1 MIGRSVL
8 LLLLLLALG
17 AGGVEGRQ
25 AAPPELVDRVVA
37 VVGDSVVL
45 LSQVEEETQRLT
57 LRGIAV
63 PTEPQAL
70 ASLRSDL
77 LNAMVNQLLIIQEAL
92 RDSTLAVDDA
102 ELEQIA
108 ADQISQQVRRAGTQ
122 AALTQQLAQQGFSLT
137 AYREFIKS
145 EIRRERL
152 QQMYLQKA
160 QAMGSNVM
168 VDEEEVRAAWEEQ
181 RAQIPPLPASV
192 SAYQGVVEP
201 QPADS
206 ARAAARGEAQALLD
220 QIRAGEDFETLA
232 RRFSQDPGSAQQG
245 GDLGW
250 FRRGVMV
257 PEFEDT
263 AFRLPENQVSEV
275 VETAFGAHVIKVE
288 RVRGG
293 ERKGRHILIRA
304 DVTEGDLQRAR
315 ERAAEL
321 RRRVDGGESL
331 LALRGEFGMEGP
343 GALPDSI
350 FTPVDQINE
359 LPEGYRP
366 MATAPPGEI
375 IGPIEFE
382 FQGSTYFAVVQV
394 DEVREAGP
402 RTFDDVK
409 DQLRARIQEQK
420 VLERIIERLR
430 ERSYVELRM

>member
-1 MIGRSVL
+1 MIGRSIVASFL
-8 LLLLLLALG
+8 ILALG
-17 AGGVEGRQ
+17 AGGVEARQ
-25 AAPPELVDRVVA
+25 ATPPELVDRVVA

-45 LSQVEEETQRLT
+45 LSQVEEETQRLQ
-57 LRGIAV
+57 LRGIVV

-77 LNAMVNQLLIIQEAL
+77 VSAMVNQLLIIQAAL
-92 RDSTLAVDDA
+92 RDSTLTVDDA

-108 ADQISQQVRRAGTQ
+108 ADQIDQQVRRAGTQ
-122 AALTQQLAQQGFSLT
+122 AALTQQLAQQGFSLA

-145 EIRRERL
+145 EVRRERL

-160 QAMGSNVM
+160 QATGSAVM

-181 RAQIPPLPASV
+181 RGQIPPLPASI
-192 SAYQGVVEP
+192 SAYQVVIDP
-201 QPADS
+201 QPSDS
-206 ARAAARGEAQALLD
+206 ARAAARDEAQRLLD

-263 AFRLPENQVSEV
+263 AFRLPENRVGDV
-275 VETAFGAHVIKVE
+275 VETTFGAHIIKVE
-288 RVRGG
+288 RIRGG

-304 DVTEGDLQRAR
+304 EVTDADR
-315 ERAAEL
+315 ERARARATEL
-321 RRRVDGGESL
+321 RRRIDAGESL
-331 LALRGEFGMEGP
+331 LTLRGEFGMRGP

-350 FTPVDQINE
+350 FIPVDQINE

-366 MATAPPGEI
+366 MSSARDGDVL
-375 IGPIEFE
+375 GPIEFE
-382 FQGSTYFAVVQV
+382 FQGTTYFAVVQV

-409 DQLRARIQEQK
+409 DQLRTRLQEQK

>member
-8 LLLLLLALG
+8 PLFLLLVLG
-17 AGGVEGRQ
+17 AGGVEARQ
-25 AAPPELVDRVVA
+25 ATPPELVDRVVA

-77 LNAMVNQLLIIQEAL
+77 LNAMVNQLLIIQEAV
-92 RDSTLAVDDA
+92 RDSTLTVDDA

-145 EIRRERL
+145 EVRRERL

-192 SAYQGVVEP
+192 SAYQVVVEP
-201 QPADS
+201 QPSDS
-206 ARAAARGEAQALLD
+206 ARAAAREEAQRLLD

-257 PEFEDT
+257 REFEDT

-275 VETAFGAHVIKVE
+275 VETTFGAHVIKVE

-304 DVTEGDLQRAR
+304 DVTEGDIQRAR

-331 LALRGEFGMEGP
+331 LGLRGEFGMEGP

-366 MATAPPGEI
+366 MATSQPGEI
-375 IGPIEFE
+375 LGPIEFE